1 MTKIKLCG
9 ISSLADIEAV
19 NSLNVDF
26 IGFVFA
32 KKSKRFV
39 SPENADKLKKNLSE
53 KIRAVGVFVN
63 EPLENV
69 AKLLDDGVIDIAQL
83 HGSEDEEY
91 INKLRGLTNK
101 PIIKAFRIDDTSD
114 MSYIEC
120 CSADYVLLDSGAGSG
135 ETFEWD
141 IIKNIKRPFF
151 LAGGLNAENVENAI
165 KDIHPF
171 AVDVSSGIESNG
183 LKDYTKMAN
192 FVAAVRREKNDDK

>member
-69 AKLLDDGVIDIAQL
+69 AKLLEDGTIDIAQL

-101 PIIKAFRIDDTSD
+101 SIIKAFRVDDTSD
-114 MSYIEC
+114 MAYIEC

-135 ETFEWD
+135 ESFEWD
-141 IIKNIKRPFF
+141 KIKNIKRPFF
-151 LAGGLNAENVENAI
+151 LAGGLNAENVETAI
-165 KDIHPF
+165 NDIHPF